1 MSATLKESLTRLYYG
16 RDSRAVRFRFAML
29 AFDTLVI
36 LFFIG
41 SSLIDELA
49 SLYWLDYVFAALL
62 AIDLAARVSIAS
74 RPLTFMLQVTSL
86 ADIVVILSLV
96 AAAFVDNLGFLR
108 VMRMLR
114 LLRSYHIIRTL
125 RQNFPFFRKNE
136 DIIGSS
142 LNLSVF
148 IFVITAVI
156 YVLEVD
162 KNEHINNYLDAL
174 YFTVATL
181 TTTGFGDIT
190 LSDTLGRMIAVIIMV
205 FGVALFLRLV
215 QTIFR
220 PSKVAHNCTVCGL
233 NRHEGDAVHC
243 KHCGNQLNIPTE
255 GDWV

>member
-1 MSATLKESLTRLYYG
+1 MTSTLKKSLTSLYYG
-16 RDSRAVRFRFAML
+16 RDSGAVRFRFAML

-36 LFFIG
+36 LFFVA

-49 SLYWLDYVFAALL
+49 SLYWVDYVFAALL
-62 AIDLAARVSIAS
+62 MLDLAARVAIAS
-74 RPLTFMLQVTSL
+74 RPLSFLLQFTSL
-86 ADIVVILSLV
+86 TDLVVIMSLL
-96 AAAFVDNLGFLR
+96 AAAIIDNLGFLR
-108 VMRMLR
+108 VVRMLR
-114 LLRSYHIIRTL
+114 LLRSYHIVREL
-125 RQNFPFFRKNE
+125 RQSFPFFRKNE

-190 LSDTLGRMIAVIIMV
+190 LSDSLGRVIAVIIMV
-205 FGVALFLRLV
+205 FGVGLFLRLV

-220 PSKVAHNCTVCGL
+220 PSKVAHACTVCGL

-243 KHCGNQLNIPTE
+243 KHCGTQLNIPTE
-255 GDWV
+255 GDWI